1 MKPIKVL
8 HLIPTLSSGG
18 AERQLVGLML
28 TSSRDRV
35 SHIACVISDSSFLGP
50 TLAENG
56 FEVIELGL
64 STRRPFISGALAFR
78 KIIELHRPSVIHS
91 WLYDANIVARLA
103 LLPFNRLP
111 LVTSWQLTD
120 YDPATI
126 AAAGWNP
133 VKIAGLKILDQITSF
148 VSKPHF
154 VACSETVRRSF
165 DRHFKCKGRG
175 VRTIYNSVDLKALAS
190 APDSNSRLRNELGLP
205 NDAFV
210 FLNVG
215 RLDPQ
220 KNHQLI
226 LRAFSG
232 VVGHA
237 PNSYLLI
244 VGVGGIEHQLRELTD
259 ELGLSDKVL
268 FLGMRNDVGDLL
280 GLADVFVFP
289 SLMEGLP
296 VALVEAMYKSL
307 PCIASRLDVFY
318 EVLNNREEGLLIDP
332 SSPSE
337 LASAMIEL
345 YKDPDLRQTFGMRAY
360 KKALAKFDATTNAAM
375 WEALYIE
382 TVSNHP
388 R

>member
-1 MKPIKVL
+1 MKPIKIL

-18 AERQLVGLML
+18 AERQLVGLVL
-28 TSSRDRV
+28 TSSQARV

-56 FEVIELGL
+56 FQVIELGL
-64 STRRPFISGALAFR
+64 NAKRPFISGALAFR
-78 KIIELHRPSVIHS
+78 KIIELYQPSVIHS

-103 LLPFNRLP
+103 LLPFNRIP

-120 YDPATI
+120 YDPVTI
-126 AAAGWNP
+126 ASAGWSP
-133 VKIAGLKILDQITSF
+133 IKIAGLKILDQVTSLI
-148 VSKPHF
+148 STPHF
-154 VACSETVRRSF
+154 VACSETVRHSF

-190 APDSNSRLRNELGLP
+190 TPDSNSRLKNELGLP

-220 KNHQLI
+220 KNQQLI
-226 LRAFSG
+226 LRAFSDVIG
-232 VVGHA
+232 YA
-237 PNSYLLI
+237 PNSYLLL

-259 ELGLSDKVL
+259 ELGLSNKVR

-280 GLADVFVFP
+280 HLADVFVFP

-307 PCIASRLDVFY
+307 PCIASRLDVFR
-318 EVLNNREEGLLIDP
+318 EVIDDREDGLLVDP
-332 SSPSE
+332 NSPSE
-337 LASAMIEL
+337 LANAMIEL
-345 YKDPDLRQTFGMRAY
+345 YKDVDFRQTLGMRAY
-360 KKALAKFDATTNAAM
+360 EKALSKFNATTNSRQ
-375 WEALYIE
+375 WEALYSEI
-382 TVSNHP
+382 VSNHP